1 MPAQLLRLFSLLPAL
16 RTNQNTNTSE
26 DSILFRVLVQA
37 MVSIGIMATDVAAE
51 TQMSWWAVPLS
62 IIGATWSWRQRQRPQ
77 IALKFGLAAA
87 LLIALFSFFQHLLGS
102 LNDTRLV
109 LAELL
114 VQVQTIHTFDM
125 PRRKDLGY
133 SIVIGVIL
141 VAVAATIGQTMA
153 FAPMLLLF
161 LCLALPVM
169 VLDYRS
175 RLGMAPAS
183 LPVRGQA
190 GGSFPVPI
198 ANLAKLLVTT
208 LLLGL
213 LVFALMPRLPS
224 YQIQSMPMSGEMP
237 ATNFDGSKIAN
248 PGYQNKGKGKGGK
261 TIDRQAGGATDDS
274 EFDDSSYYGFNQ
286 RMDQTLRGQLKPKLV
301 LRVRS
306 QSPGFWRVLA
316 FDRYTGQGWE
326 ISQNEQ
332 TKTIDRG
339 AWSSKFHL
347 PRLLSKAPAKK
358 IIQSYTAVSELPNVL
373 PALTVPT
380 EAYFPSQKM
389 AVDRE
394 GSLRSAAG
402 LSPGFTYTI
411 VSEVAERNAT
421 ALGQAGF
428 KYEPDFQLNIADYLQ
443 IPPDLAKK
451 LRSFTDKIIADYPK
465 AQITKD
471 AEPLNNN
478 YDVALYLAQ
487 YLKQNYEVP
496 KNPSDLSPLPKDKD
510 LVNWFLGGCPNK
522 TCGGYPDHFATV
534 HTMMLR
540 SIGIPARLAVGF
552 EPGYFNPFTG
562 MYEVK
567 NTDAHA
573 LTEVYFPKYGWYSFD
588 PLPGHPLFPP
598 SIEEDQT
605 FGVVKQLWN
614 WVAGLLPSPVS
625 AWIGTIVGAVVGW
638 LVALWLFVTNSWL
651 GAIFGLALAI
661 GLVFGG
667 WLLWQQWRRWR
678 YNRWLQQQ
686 PPMERLYL
694 QMLVSLSRWS
704 IAPKLPSQTP
714 FEHWEGIPFGIVS
727 LYAGRVEMREGI
739 EPIVLAYV
747 AWKYGNQHPPLDYLQ
762 SILRSLQKAML
773 RSFR

>member
-1 MPAQLLRLFSLLPAL
+1 MPAKLLRLFSLLPVFRIEQKTKAKA
-16 RTNQNTNTSE
+16 SE
-26 DSILFRVLVQA
+26 DSLLFRVLVQA

-62 IIGATWSWRQRQRPQ
+62 IVGATWSWRQRQRPQ

-87 LLIALFSFFQHLLGS
+87 LLVALFSFFQHLLGS

-114 VQVQTIHTFDM
+114 VQVQAIHTFDM

-133 SIVIGVIL
+133 SIIIGVIL

-175 RLGMAPAS
+175 RLGMAPAG
-183 LPVRGQA
+183 LPGRGA
-190 GGSFPVPI
+190 SAGSFPVPFG
-198 ANLAKLLVTT
+198 NLAKLLATI

-213 LVFALMPRLPS
+213 LVFGLMPRLPS

-237 ATNFDGSKIAN
+237 ATNFNGSTIAN

-261 TIDRQAGGATDDS
+261 SIDGKSAGGSGSTEDS

-286 RMDQTLRGQLKPKLV
+286 QMDQNLRGQLKPKLV

-316 FDRYTGQGWE
+316 FDRYTGHGWE
-326 ISQNEQ
+326 ISQNEH
-332 TKTIDRG
+332 TKTIERE
-339 AWSSKFHL
+339 AWSSKFTV
-347 PRLLSKAPAKK
+347 PKPLSRAPFKK

-373 PALTVPT
+373 PALTTPT
-380 EAYFPSQKM
+380 EIYFPSQRM

-402 LSPGFTYTI
+402 LSPGFTYT
-411 VSEVAERNAT
+411 VASEVAERDAT
-421 ALGQAGF
+421 ILGKAGF
-428 KYEPDFQLNIADYLQ
+428 KYESDFRSVMADYLQ
-443 IPPDLAKK
+443 VPPALAKK

-496 KNPSDLSPLPKDKD
+496 KNSSDLPPMPQGKD
-510 LVNWFLGGCPNK
+510 LVDWFLGDCPNK

-540 SIGIPARLAVGF
+540 SVGIPARLAVGF

-598 SIEEDQT
+598 SVEEDQT

-614 WVAGLLPSPVS
+614 WVAGLLPSPVT
-625 AWIGTIVGAVVGW
+625 AWIGTIVGAVFGW
-638 LVALWLFVTNSWL
+638 LVALWLFMTNSWL
-651 GAIFGLALAI
+651 GAIFGLAMAI
-661 GLVFGG
+661 SVVFGA

-678 YNRWLQQQ
+678 YDRWLRQQ

-694 QMLVSLSRWS
+694 QMLASLSRWS
-704 IAPKLPSQTP
+704 IAPKVPSQTP
-714 FEHWEGIPFGIVS
+714 FEHWQEIYDPV
-727 LYAGRVEMREGI
+727 AVREGI

-747 AWKYGNQHPPLDYLQ
+747 AWKYGDRPPQLDYLQ
-762 SILRSLQKAML
+762 SILRSLQKA
-773 RSFR
+773 RV